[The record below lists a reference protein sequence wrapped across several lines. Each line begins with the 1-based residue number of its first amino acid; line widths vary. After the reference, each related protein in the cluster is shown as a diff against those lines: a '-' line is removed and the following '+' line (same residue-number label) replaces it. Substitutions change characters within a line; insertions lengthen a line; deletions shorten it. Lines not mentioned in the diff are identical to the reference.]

1 MSLCVFGIL
10 QAEGLDFT
18 THHEAMTALTALG
31 FPANRHWGPFSDIE
45 DVIAEIERMN
55 QNRDQFPFGIDGAAI
70 KVDSIEQ
77 RLALGSTAKC
87 PRWQLA
93 YKYPPEQQL
102 TRLLDIIVQVGRT
115 GVLTPNAVLEP
126 VRIAGTTVSRATLHN
141 SDFIS
146 SRDIRIGDTVV
157 VRKAG
162 DIIPEIVEVAL
173 DRRPADA
180 VPYALPSHCPS
191 CGAAVFRDE
200 GGAAV
205 RCDNSACP
213 AQLTRHLIHFCSRD
227 ALDIEGLGP
236 AVIQQLVDSG
246 LVQSPADLYG
256 LTFAQVSQLERMGAK
271 STENLLSAIERSKQ
285 SPLDRV
291 IYALGIRQVGRE
303 TARLL
308 ADTFGD
314 IDALLSATVEQ
325 LDAIP
330 EIGEI
335 TARHISQY
343 FALAETVELIGRL
356 KAAGFSFPYEKTLV
370 DQRFL
375 GYNFVL
381 TGRLSRYT
389 RDEAKA
395 LIEARGG
402 KVAGSVSKKTSY
414 VLAGEDAGS
423 KLDKARALEIPVVTE
438 EQFEQML
445 QQ

>member
-1 MSLCVFGIL
+1 MKLEDKSRNVYSMQTLFGNVIFFAFPL
-10 QAEGLDFT
+10 F
-18 THHEAMTALTALG
+18 EALFG
-31 FPANRHWGPFSDIE
+31 DI
-45 DVIAEIERMN
+45 
-55 QNRDQFPFGIDGAAI
+55 
-70 KVDSIEQ
+70 
-77 RLALGSTAKC
+77 
-87 PRWQLA
+87 
-93 YKYPPEQQL
+93 
-102 TRLLDIIVQVGRT
+102 
-115 GVLTPNAVLEP
+115 GVL
-126 VRIAGTTVSRATLHN
+126 
-141 SDFIS
+141 
-146 SRDIRIGDTVV
+146 
-157 VRKAG
+157 
-162 DIIPEIVEVAL
+162 
-173 DRRPADA
+173 
-180 VPYALPSHCPS
+180 YALFFNI
-191 CGAAVFRDE
+191 G
-200 GGAAV
+200 
-205 RCDNSACP
+205 N
-213 AQLTRHLIHFCSRD
+213 
-227 ALDIEGLGP
+227 
-236 AVIQQLVDSG
+236 
-246 LVQSPADLYG
+246 DL
-256 LTFAQVSQLERMGAK
+256 
-271 STENLLSAIERSKQ
+271 LLSAIERSKQ

>member
-1 MSLCVFGIL
+1 M
-10 QAEGLDFT
+10 
-18 THHEAMTALTALG
+18 
-31 FPANRHWGPFSDIE
+31 
-45 DVIAEIERMN
+45 
-55 QNRDQFPFGIDGAAI
+55 
-70 KVDSIEQ
+70 
-77 RLALGSTAKC
+77 
-87 PRWQLA
+87 
-93 YKYPPEQQL
+93 
-102 TRLLDIIVQVGRT
+102 
-115 GVLTPNAVLEP
+115 
-126 VRIAGTTVSRATLHN
+126 
-141 SDFIS
+141 
-146 SRDIRIGDTVV
+146 
-157 VRKAG
+157 
-162 DIIPEIVEVAL
+162 
-173 DRRPADA
+173 
-180 VPYALPSHCPS
+180 
-191 CGAAVFRDE
+191 
-200 GGAAV
+200 
-205 RCDNSACP
+205 
-213 AQLTRHLIHFCSRD
+213 
-227 ALDIEGLGP
+227 
-236 AVIQQLVDSG
+236 IQQLVDSG